1 MRALV
6 VSDEDRENRGHDHR
20 IALFDHFRRRGR
32 QQDEN
37 ENAGYSNTRIEDS
50 STTNEGETMKTV
62 AYASAM
68 CAVAST
74 VALAALVVLLASSP
88 GAAAELI
95 STPAAQPAE
104 DVGDGWCV

>member
-1 MRALV
+1 
-6 VSDEDRENRGHDHR
+6 
-20 IALFDHFRRRGR
+20 
-32 QQDEN
+32 
-37 ENAGYSNTRIEDS
+37 
-50 STTNEGETMKTV
+50 MKTV

-74 VALAALVVLLASSP
+74 VALAALVALLASSP

-104 DVGDGWCV
+104 DVGDGWCVGDLTTKVTRTHTHTHTQYVC

>member
-1 MRALV
+1 
-6 VSDEDRENRGHDHR
+6 
-20 IALFDHFRRRGR
+20 
-32 QQDEN
+32 
-37 ENAGYSNTRIEDS
+37 
-50 STTNEGETMKTV
+50 MKTV

-74 VALAALVVLLASSP
+74 VALAALVALLASSP

-104 DVGDGWCV
+104 DVGVMSITLSHGDFSLTTRVPMHSGPQGQHLPPKPAHVPPHPSGLLG

>member
-1 MRALV
+1 
-6 VSDEDRENRGHDHR
+6 
-20 IALFDHFRRRGR
+20 
-32 QQDEN
+32 
-37 ENAGYSNTRIEDS
+37 
-50 STTNEGETMKTV
+50 MKTV